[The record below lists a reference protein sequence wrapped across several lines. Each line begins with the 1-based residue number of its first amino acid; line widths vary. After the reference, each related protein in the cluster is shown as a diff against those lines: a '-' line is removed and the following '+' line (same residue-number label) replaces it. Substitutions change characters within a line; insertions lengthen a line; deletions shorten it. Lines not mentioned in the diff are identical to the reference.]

1 MDNELLDSNPAIE
14 LDNDIEL
21 KQKIKNKA
29 NELGVLVEYNMLEDL
44 PNIKKLLASLA
55 AGVALNSMILGNA
68 EGASGCYLPQ
78 DYDVPQLH
86 CDVDINNISQYIDNL
101 PTEALDAL
109 KQFTKENGLIHVQ
122 FTKGLGENEWTWNI
136 DSPDNFNGEVDG
148 SQGHELYE
156 IYRSMAK
163 IEDEDGSIPASPYSG
178 FEESFITTY
187 TKCITESVENG
198 SFDANNLHDS
208 FLKLFNA

>member
-21 KQKIKNKA
+21 KQRLKDKA
-29 NELGVLVEYNMLEDL
+29 NELGVLVECNMLEDL

-55 AGVALNSMILGNA
+55 AGVALNSMILGHA
-68 EGASGCYLPQ
+68 EGVSGCYLPL
-78 DYDVPQLH
+78 DYDVPQLN
-86 CDVDINNISQYIDNL
+86 CSVDINNISQYMDNL
-101 PTEALDAL
+101 PTEALEAL
-109 KQFTKENGLIHVQ
+109 KQFTKENGLIHVK
-122 FTKGLGENEWTWNI
+122 FTKGLGENEWTWDI
-136 DSPDNFNGEVDG
+136 DSPDNFNGEVE
-148 SQGHELYE
+148 SNQGHELYD

-163 IEDEDGSIPASPYSG
+163 IEDEDGGIPAEPYSG
-178 FEESFITTY
+178 FEESLITTY

-198 SFDANNLHDS
+198 SFDASDLHDS